1 MSRPKTER
9 ATRLVAAAVAAAA
22 FGGLLAG
29 CSDLFVPRQG
39 QPYLERRDTVVL
51 GAGDAVAANT
61 VEQMVDPWPPE
72 SGNKNIGFNGQKMQS
87 AAERYRTGKIIPPAD
102 PDNFM
107 SSNQSGQSISQ
118 TTVNTG
124 AAAPPVTPGQ

>member
-1 MSRPKTER
+1 
-9 ATRLVAAAVAAAA
+9 
-22 FGGLLAG
+22 
-29 CSDLFVPRQG
+29 LFVPRQG